1 MLVFALGILA
11 RIVYIQ
17 VTEGP
22 KLREIAEQKRFK
34 ETKLP
39 AERGNIY
46 SEDGTLLSS
55 SVPRFDI
62 RIDWNVIDENNFN
75 DNIDSIALG
84 LSKIYKDLS
93 AKAYKEKI
101 TKAYNK
107 RNRDNKR
114 NAYYLLKSKVS
125 YNELIDTK
133 ALPIFRKPKNKG
145 GFIEIPQP
153 LREYPYGYLAQRTIG
168 LWRQNAQSVGIEA
181 AFDSILSGIPGKQ
194 VEERTSGGVWVPV
207 NGMVQEPINGKDV
220 VTTIDINIQ
229 DVTEHALL
237 ASLEKYNCQFGAA
250 VVMEVA
256 TGKIKAIANLGKTSD
271 GRYAENYNYA
281 ITRAEPGSTF
291 KLMTLLSLID
301 DGYININSKVTIG
314 NGVVHFG
321 KGMRVKD
328 DHAMSPVMTVKK
340 AFAQSSN
347 VAFAKLANEY
357 YSSQPMKFIEH
368 LQKLH
373 LHEKTGIEIIGE
385 DDPDIKTPKS
395 KKWNSITSIPWIAY
409 GYEIMITPIHLCKVY
424 NAVANN
430 GKMMKPYLISEIKE
444 YGNTIQKFEPI
455 VLNESIAKESTIK
468 QLQEALKAVVEEGT
482 AKSIKN
488 PLYGIGGK
496 TGTAQVAGKEFTY
509 SHGIRQ
515 GSFVGYFPFD
525 NPKYTIAVAVRS
537 IPHGA
542 YYGAVV
548 AAPVFKT
555 IADKLYATKIGG
567 WKTPQDSIAKSKQ
580 YIAKAGDAKD
590 LHTVFKS
597 LGWNFTPNEN
607 LQYTA
612 LLKNDNGKYEF
623 ANLKIPENAIPD
635 VSGMGL
641 RDALYILE
649 TAGLNVKVN
658 GKGKVKHQSL
668 APGQKIKQGETI
680 VIELS

>member
-1 MLVFALGILA
+1 MLVFALGIIA
-11 RIVYIQ
+11 KIVYIQ
-17 VTEGP
+17 ISDGP
-22 KLREIAEQKRFK
+22 KLRDIAEDKRFRDK
-34 ETKLP
+34 PLP

-62 RIDWNVIDENNFN
+62 RIDWSVIDENDFN
-75 DNIDSIALG
+75 DNIDSIAIG
-84 LSKIYKDLS
+84 MNNIYKDLT
-93 AKAYKEKI
+93 AKEYKDKI

-107 RNRDNKR
+107 RNRENKR
-114 NAYYLLKSKVS
+114 NGYYLLKSKVS
-125 YNELIDTK
+125 YNELTATR

-145 GFIEIPQP
+145 GFLEELQP

-168 LWRQNAQSVGIEA
+168 LWRQDAPSVGIEA
-181 AFDSILSGIPGKQ
+181 AFDSVLSGVPGMQ

-207 NGMVQEPINGKDV
+207 NGMVQAPKNGKDV
-220 VTTIDINIQ
+220 VATIDINIQ

-237 ASLEKYNCQFGAA
+237 ASLEKYKCQFGTA

-256 TGKIKAIANLGKTSD
+256 TGKIKAIANLGRTAD

-291 KLMTLLSLID
+291 KLMTLMSLID
-301 DGYININSKVTIG
+301 DGYVNINNDVYIG
-314 NGVVHFG
+314 NGVQHFG

-328 DHAMSPVMTVKK
+328 DHAMASTMTLKK

-347 VAFAKLANEY
+347 VAFAKLAHAH
-357 YSSQPMKFIEH
+357 YSNQPMKFIGH

-373 LHEKTGIEIIGE
+373 LHEKTGIELLGE
-385 DDPDIKTPKS
+385 DHPIIKTTKS
-395 KKWNSITSIPWIAY
+395 KSWNNTTSIPWIAY
-409 GYEIMITPIHLCKVY
+409 GYESMITPIHICMVY

-430 GKMMKPYLISEIKE
+430 GKLMKPYLISEIKE
-444 YGNTIQKFEPI
+444 YGNTVQKFEPT
-455 VLNESIAKESTIK
+455 VLEESIAKESTIK
-468 QLQEALKAVVEEGT
+468 QLQEALHAVVEEGT

-488 PLYGIGGK
+488 PLYSIGGK
-496 TGTAQVAGKEFTY
+496 TGTAQVAGKGFTY

-525 NPKYTIAVAVRS
+525 NPKYTIVVAVRS
-537 IPHGA
+537 TPRGA

-567 WKTPQDSIAKSKQ
+567 WKTPQDSIAKTKQ
-580 YIAKAGDAKD
+580 YIAKAGDVKD
-590 LHTVFKS
+590 LNTVFKN
-597 LGWNFTPNEN
+597 LGWNFSPNEN
-607 LQYTA
+607 QQYAA
-612 LLKNDNGKYEF
+612 LFKNENGKYAF
-623 ANLKIPENAIPD
+623 NNLNFQENTIPN

-641 RDALYILE
+641 KDALYILE
-649 TAGLNVKVN
+649 TAGLNVKVT
-658 GKGKVKHQSL
+658 GKGKVKHQSIT
-668 APGQKIKQGETI
+668 PGEKIKQGETI
-680 VIELS
+680 VIDLS